1 MKNTNKIK
9 WLAILITTLIYLS
22 FSFRIGYWLTGD
34 IHNGGPLVGLFLT
47 PLITL
52 IMTLILFINHKQT
65 REKTIIILTTFLFF
79 ILYSLVFNRLANYF
93 SLKIYKEYYLIY
105 EHSTLISSTK
115 LILIIL
121 STLVTY
127 LMTKRITTKKKTTA

>member
-9 WLAILITTLIYLS
+9 CLAILITTLIYLS

-52 IMTLILFINHKQT
+52 LMTLILFINHRQT

-105 EHSTLISSTK
+105 EHSTLINSTK
-115 LILIIL
+115 WILIIL
-121 STLVTY
+121 STLITY
-127 LMTKRITTKKKTTA
+127 LMTKRITTKKTTTP

>member
-9 WLAILITTLIYLS
+9 CLAILITTLIYLS
-22 FSFRIGYWLTGD
+22 FSFRIGYWFTGD

-52 IMTLILFINHKQT
+52 LMTLILFINHRQT

-105 EHSTLISSTK
+105 EHSTLINSTK
-115 LILIIL
+115 WILIIL
-121 STLVTY
+121 STLITY
-127 LMTKRITTKKKTTA
+127 LMTKRITTKKTTTP